1 MVKFVVTTFVNSINV
16 GDSAGTKR
24 RYYIC
29 IKVK

>member
-24 RYYIC
+24 KDI
-29 IKVK
+29 IFQN